1 MKNIIFSFII
11 FISLFLPS
19 GVYGQKNIAALNAE
33 NPYITQEAILKSF
46 YAGKVKRALSGL
58 RTYSDRYNAVSFAA
72 YPRTFIED
80 RIPNL
85 APYDKKG
92 ELFKDV
98 LATSYKE
105 LKRQKAV
112 NVRALADKT
121 VAEIVLNPRRVDVSK
136 RIPFPDKGDV
146 WYGAFYLSSY
156 YQQLNDFIRAINE
169 EEKVYKDYAKY
180 LANGDSFMLSGYEGY
195 DFDLVK
201 GKYEKGV
208 FLKRKREIENFI
220 RAYSDKADG
229 FIRRVLVP
237 MQSDAITGADVRA
250 YIDRHLSGAA
260 LPAGVSAKALKEV
273 LAEGIPEAEY
283 FYKEAEKLDPS
294 FFTQVSS
301 LGRIFFNSMN
311 AKGED
316 ISNALSLMEYI
327 SPGTLAERLNRYGKI
342 PSREKV
348 IEDIATSM
356 AAGALN
362 RSLAQ
367 IANDL
372 FEFEKP
378 FYYADYTFGNAEMA
392 IVSNWR
398 DIALNQHFGGKKI
411 GQIAMDNIIQSG
423 KRAGQDRLL
432 SQQLNKRRIDKN
444 IEFYEDAFP
453 IAIDFASGDLVY
465 AMASPILKGGR
476 YLMAARVKDLTASI
490 KGLKY
495 APQAATKNL
504 GKLFGVKTAKN
515 IKSAD
520 GLIRPVWQLSDESGE
535 VVYYFKYGS
544 KRELYRTK
552 QIDKIIKEQ
561 NLASKYNLIEIEYP
575 HVVSEGLEGLPPEMA
590 EKISS
595 DMKNIASKMRDSK
608 NRLEAQFVTNKVDAS
623 GFTLANA
630 SPESIALLNNIPIT
644 KEEWKQIVAFYG
656 DLNKSGFY
664 HTDIWNNLHI
674 RRLENGKLKITLL
687 DFEHLGVSDMLELE
701 DLEKKLRAMHL
712 REKKGS
718 ANYLKEFGPEAAR
731 SDMGRWPL

>member
-1 MKNIIFSFII
+1 MRNIIFSFII
-11 FISLFLPS
+11 FMCLLLPS

-46 YAGKVKRALSGL
+46 YAGKVKRVLSGL

-476 YLMAARVKDLTASI
+476 YLITDKIKEFVASI
-490 KGLKY
+490 KGVKKVSFSMLKN
-495 APQAATKNL
+495 KNHL
-504 GKLFGVKTAKN
+504 SSINMARNVKDEGFG
-515 IKSAD
+515 S
-520 GLIRPVWQLSDESGE
+520 LRPVWELMDNSGD
-535 VVYYFKYGS
+535 VKYYLKFGKMS
-544 KRELYRTK
+544 ELERTK
-552 QIDKIIKEQ
+552 QLDKIIKDN
-561 NLASKYNLIEIEYP
+561 NLLSKYKHLEIEYP
-575 HVVSEGLEGLPPEMA
+575 KVISEGMDALPPHVA
-590 EKISS
+590 QKI
-595 DMKNIASKMRDSK
+595 DGEINFVKSKVRWGGSRFDVPFILS
-608 NRLEAQFVTNKVDAS
+608 KVDVS
-623 GFTLANA
+623 GFNLFGMKYPDAL
-630 SPESIALLNNIPIT
+630 SLLNNIPI
-644 KEEWKQIVAFYG
+644 KKSEWDEIVDFYR
-656 DLNKSGFY
+656 DLNSAGFH
-664 HTDIWNNLHI
+664 HTDIINNLHM
-674 RRLENGKLKITLL
+674 RRTPKGKLKITLL
-687 DFEHLGVSDMLELE
+687 DFEDFQVPDGLSLQEVELNLISNKLGD
-701 DLEKKLRAMHL
+701 KNIANKYLR
-712 REKKGS
+712 
-718 ANYLKEFGPEAAR
+718 
-731 SDMGRWPL
+731 